1 MNLRAFGNGDFSPVY
16 LRQRIPLSV
25 KEYEFN
31 IKGKNMKYIYLFL
44 IFTLSLFAT
53 TNSCLSCH
61 KGIADIRDKNST
73 MMKKILQL
81 ADHAGYKGNDCIVCH
96 GGNPEALDKKTAHKG
111 TPSYFTKHKGPKA
124 FYPYPAS
131 AWINENTCGMCH
143 PKQVSSQWNNLM
155 ATEQGKIHGALWGFG
170 AKDGYNHTYTNF
182 GGKTPLLHK
191 RLGTQTYKKY
201 MESLSKKEPQGFPKI
216 TKELPPAPTA
226 QEVEKDPSL
235 AVYTYLRQECLRCH
249 TGGKGRKRRGDYRG
263 LGCASCH
270 IPYSNAGL
278 YEGDDPTINK
288 KEDGHMLIHKI
299 QSSRKVKIDI
309 HKHHFS
315 GIPVETCTTCH
326 NRGKRIGV
334 SYQGLME
341 TEYKATFDAQGN
353 GQPKLHTK
361 RYLHLTEDI
370 HYKKGMLCQDCHTSN
385 DLHGDGFYRGA
396 NLGAVEIE
404 CQDCHGTMDK
414 YPWELPLGYGDE
426 FKTTPKTGKARG
438 TTKTLAEY
446 LKQGFVPKDKGDGYI
461 ITARGNPLP
470 KAVKKGNKIIMHL
483 ASGKDIALT
492 PLKGLRLQGKISKK
506 GEIAMGQIKAHM
518 DRLECYTCHAT
529 WAPQCYGCHVK
540 VDYSQGKQNPD
551 YLAASKAHH
560 NGITG
565 EVHDLKKFLVD
576 GKVTETRSYLRWED
590 PALSQNGEGR
600 ISPTIPGCQVTLTV
614 IGKDGKALLQ
624 NHIWKLKG
632 VENNA
637 TIPVPKDGVNSIV
650 MSPVQPHTIS
660 KQSRSCESCHASA
673 KALGYGI
680 NGGKYFSDPS
690 KTTIVDLMDASQKVL
705 PKQIDEQIPATP
717 NLHHDYSVMINE
729 KGEQIQTVG
738 DHWKLSQALDNE
750 TRQKMDRRDMCLSC
764 HQSIPEGNLAVSAM
778 THAAQMAGVKID
790 KKMHGDILHKLLNI
804 GAWLQVVLPIFII
817 LFAIWLFLRYRKRI
831 K

>member
-1 MNLRAFGNGDFSPVY
+1 MRYFVGIILLV
-16 LRQRIPLSV
+16 
-25 KEYEFN
+25 
-31 IKGKNMKYIYLFL
+31 
-44 IFTLSLFAT
+44 LSLHAT
-53 TNSCLSCH
+53 NNCLSCH
-61 KGIADIRDKNST
+61 KGIADIRDKDSG
-73 MMKKILQL
+73 MMKKILKV

-96 GGNPEALDKKTAHKG
+96 GGNPDSLNKDKAHNG
-111 TPSYFTKHKGPKA
+111 TPSYFKDHKGPKA

-143 PKQVSSQWNNLM
+143 PKQVSAQWNNLM

-182 GGKTPLLHK
+182 GGSSVEPHK
-191 RLGTQTYKKY
+191 RLGTKVYQEY
-201 MESLSKKEPQGFPKI
+201 MEALKKEEPQGFFDK

-226 QEVEKDPSL
+226 DEIEKDPSL
-235 AVYTYLRQECLRCH
+235 SVYTYLRQECLRCH

-278 YEGDDPTINK
+278 YEGKDKSIDK
-288 KEDGHMLIHKI
+288 KEDGHMLIHSI
-299 QSSRKVKIDI
+299 QSSRKVKVHI
-309 HKHHFS
+309 HGINYS

-341 TEYKATFDAQGN
+341 TAYKATFDSEGN
-353 GQPKLHTK
+353 AQPKLHTK

-385 DLHGDGFYRGA
+385 DMHGDGFFRGA

-404 CQDCHGTMDK
+404 CQDCHGTTDK

-426 FKTTPKTGKARG
+426 FETKPKTGKARG

-446 LKQGFVPKDKGDGYI
+446 LKQGSIPKDKGDGFLLS
-461 ITARGNPLP
+461 ARGNPLT
-470 KAVKKGNKIIMHL
+470 KAVKKGNKVIMHL
-483 ASGKDIALT
+483 ASGKDITLT
-492 PLKGLRLQGKISKK
+492 PLKGLKAEGNISKE
-506 GEIAMGQIKAHM
+506 GLIAMDQIKAHT

-540 VDYSQGKQNPD
+540 VDYSKGKQNPD

-560 NGITG
+560 NGKTG
-565 EVHDLKKFLVD
+565 EIDDLKKFLVD

-614 IGKDGKALLQ
+614 IGKNGKALLQ
-624 NHIWKLKG
+624 NHIWKIPN
-632 VENNA
+632 VEGA
-637 TIPVPKDGVNSIV
+637 GKEGVNSIV

-660 KQSRSCESCHASA
+660 KKSRSCESCHASA

-680 NGGKYFSDPS
+680 KGGKYFADPS
-690 KTTIVDLMDASQKVL
+690 KTTIVDLMTADQKVL
-705 PKQIDEQIPATP
+705 PKQVDEQIPATP
-717 NLHHDYSVMINE
+717 NLHYDYSVMIDKNG
-729 KGEQIQTVG
+729 KQVQTVG

-750 TRQKMDRRDMCLSC
+750 TRAKMDRRGMCLSC

-790 KKMHGDILHKLLNI
+790 KKMHSDILHKLLNI
-804 GAWLQVVLPIFII
+804 GAWLQVLLPLLVGLII
-817 LFAIWLFLRYRKRI
+817 VWFLWKRRKNKGKI
-831 K
+831 S